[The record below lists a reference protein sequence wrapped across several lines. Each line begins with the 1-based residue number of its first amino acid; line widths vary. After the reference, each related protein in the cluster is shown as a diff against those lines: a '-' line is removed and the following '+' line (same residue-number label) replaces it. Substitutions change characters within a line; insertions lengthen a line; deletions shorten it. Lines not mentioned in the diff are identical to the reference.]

1 MRYFKEPKALVAA
14 PKCPWSPF
22 GTDDQ
27 HSGNTRYQPPAERF
41 RSQTQADYG
50 GGGGTA
56 LVLVEGRGAAH
67 VARSRRRG
75 ARRGVLSTLVAGTT
89 YADSGAASHDARW

>member
-1 MRYFKEPKALVAA
+1 MRYFKEPQALVAA

-27 HSGNTRYQPPAERF
+27 HSGNTRYQLPAERF

-50 GGGGTA
+50 GGDGTA
-56 LVLVEGRGAAH
+56 LVLVEGRGAAYL
-67 VARSRRRG
+67 V
-75 ARRGVLSTLVAGTT
+75 VAGTT
-89 YADSGAASHDARW
+89 YADSDAASHDARW

>member
-67 VARSRRRG
+67 
-75 ARRGVLSTLVAGTT
+75 
-89 YADSGAASHDARW
+89 AAPRLRAT